1 MFPPCSMPSF
11 SMTYSL
17 SWRIWG
23 QTTIPAHPQTQEYL
37 FEVVATICARPISR
51 VGGLWTLRLVLIRA
65 IQGYRRG
72 LLMEPWG
79 RDRLDLQRLECDS
92 AKHAVKMCRKPRI
105 KDGPSA
111 VIMA

>member
-1 MFPPCSMPSF
+1 VAITPADAE
-11 SMTYSL
+11 
-17 SWRIWG
+17 G
-23 QTTIPAHPQTQEYL
+23 QTTIPAHPHTQAYR
-37 FEVVATICARPISR
+37 FEVVATILARPIRR
-51 VGGLWTLRLVLIRA
+51 VGGLWTLRLVRIRA